1 MYDVEVD
8 TLSQGIAQTQ
18 SNIFFGILDQLL
30 FDPTRWWWLEV
41 TPLMAYS
48 STFGRKWI
56 RVQEAFFNCFFFI
69 NYKLKRN
76 QLQERTQNVQEV
88 LKKSTPD

>member
-56 RVQEAFFNCFFFI
+56 RVQEAFFNCFF
-69 NYKLKRN
+69 YKL
-76 QLQERTQNVQEV
+76 QVE
-88 LKKSTPD
+88 KKSITRKDPKCSRGS